1 MNRERLAGT
10 FVRLCELDSPSRAEG
25 RVAAFLKELFA
36 GELGAA
42 AETVLEDN
50 SALQTG
56 ADCGNLIVRFRG
68 TPDAPPLF
76 FNCHMDT
83 VQPGI
88 NVKVKRQGDTFTSAG
103 DTVLGGDDKAGIA
116 ALIEMVRTLKESGQ
130 PHAPFELIFT
140 TCEEIGL
147 LGAKHL
153 DFSLVRSRMGYA
165 LDSSGIDLAI
175 IGAPAAN
182 RFVAEIHGLAA
193 HAGLHPEKG
202 ISAIQLAAQ
211 AVAQLSLGRLDAES
225 TANIGLISGGTAT
238 NIIPAQVRLDGEVRS
253 HDPVKLA
260 HHTRQIE
267 SALSAVVAGWRDP
280 LGAIASRPRLDF
292 TVEAQYPAMRIGE
305 EQPVWQRLAAA
316 ARKLDRPLE
325 YIVAGGGSDAN
336 IFNAHGLAT
345 MILGIGMTDVHTT
358 EESVT
363 LESMVRTAEL
373 AHSILTCW
381 N

>member
-1 MNRERLAGT
+1 MNRERLADT
-10 FVRLCELDSPSRAEG
+10 FVRLCEIDSPSRSEG
-25 RVAAFLKELFA
+25 RVATFLKELCA
-36 GELGAA
+36 RELGA
-42 AETVLEDN
+42 ESVIEDN
-50 SALQTG
+50 SAAQTG
-56 ADCGNLIVRFRG
+56 SECGNLIVRFPG
-68 TPDAPPLF
+68 TLDAPPLF

-83 VQPGI
+83 VQPGVG
-88 NVKVKRQGDTFTSAG
+88 VKVRRQGDTFTSAG

-116 ALIEMVRTLKESGQ
+116 ALIEMIRSLKENGT

-175 IGAPAAN
+175 VGAPAAN
-182 RFVAEIHGLAA
+182 RFTAEIHGLAA

-211 AVAQLSLGRLDAES
+211 AMAQLPLGRLDEES
-225 TANIGLISGGTAT
+225 TANIGLIQGGTAT
-238 NIIPAQVRLDGEVRS
+238 NIIPEQVRLDGEVRS
-253 HDPVKLA
+253 HDPAKLA
-260 HHTRQIE
+260 HYTAQME
-267 SALSAVVAGWRDP
+267 SAFRCAIEGWHTPEDLP
-280 LGAIASRPRLDF
+280 PGRPQLTF
-292 TVEAQYPAMRIGE
+292 TVDAQYPAMRITE
-305 EQPVWQRLAAA
+305 AQPVWQRLAAA
-316 ARKLDRPLE
+316 ARNLDRPLE

-358 EESVT
+358 GESVT
-363 LESMVRTAEL
+363 LEAMSRTAEL
-373 AHSILTCW
+373 TSSIITGRS
-381 N
+381 